1 MGYETAIAVG
11 ITVVSLLALYQYQYK
26 QLDKKLPPGPSR
38 IPIFGNLFQVP
49 TKQPYPLFR
58 QWAKEY
64 GPIFSLRLGGQTV
77 VVLNTAEAA
86 HEILDN
92 RAKTYSSRTPPHVA
106 HDIMSD
112 GQRFVLL
119 PYEKEWKAAK
129 KTMQTVFNSTTVK
142 GMRPTQ
148 ELESRVAL
156 WDLMEHGERSF
167 ASEFD
172 YMKEEEAPETHW
184 FSIPRR
190 YTTSVA
196 MTAIY
201 GVRVNRFIN
210 NPDLH
215 KVYEIMSNFALQ
227 AQPGKYL
234 ADAFPIVRKLPDVL
248 APWRETARKLH
259 DWEMGLYGKL
269 VDLCKTDLLQG
280 KEHVT
285 NYVTTYLKQ
294 RLDAGVQDAPGKG
307 VREDGHLTDKLLA
320 YTAGTILEGGSDT
333 SATTMQN
340 FLMFMVAHPHFL
352 RKAVEEIDAVV
363 GENRMPDF
371 DDEFCLPY
379 LRACIKETLRR
390 RPPTIMGI
398 PHSSD
403 EDDYYGGYLIPKNSQ
418 VIGNVWAIHMDP
430 TTYPNP
436 FAFNPERFLQT
447 DEEQKTWASGPNYK
461 DRVHYVFGWGRR
473 FCPGHDI
480 AESSLFIVLSRI
492 LWAFD
497 LKTKKH
503 PATGADDIPDMNDES
518 NFTDGFVS
526 IPKIYPLAFI
536 PRSENKASMIRKAF
550 ADAQDQWEL
559 LGMEAD
565 QR

>member
-1 MGYETAIAVG
+1 MGYETALVLGIAA
-11 ITVVSLLALYQYQYK
+11 VSLYAVYQYQYK
-26 QLDKKLPPGPSR
+26 QLDKKIPPGPPR
-38 IPIFGNLFQVP
+38 APIIGNLFQVP
-49 TKQPYPLFR
+49 SRKPYLQFR
-58 QWAKEY
+58 KWAQEY
-64 GPIFSLRLGGQTV
+64 GPVYSLRLGGSTV
-77 VVLNTAEAA
+77 IVLNTAEAA

-129 KTMQTVFNSTTVK
+129 KTIQTIFNTTTVK

-148 ELESRVAL
+148 ELESRIVL
-156 WDLMEHGERSF
+156 WDLMQHGEHSL
-167 ASEFD
+167 STKYD
-172 YMKEEEAPETHW
+172 SMKEEEAPETHW
-184 FSIPRR
+184 FAIPRR

-201 GVRVNRFIN
+201 GIRVNRFVN
-210 NPDLH
+210 NPNLH
-215 KVYEIMSNFALQ
+215 KVYEIMSNFAMQ

-234 ADAFPIVRKLPDVL
+234 ADSFPVVRKLPDFL
-248 APWRETARKLH
+248 APWRDAARKLH
-259 DWEMGLYGKL
+259 DWEMGLYGGL
-269 VDLCKTDLLQG
+269 VDLCKSDLLAG

-285 NYVTTYLKQ
+285 NYVTTYLRQ
-294 RLDAGVQDAPGKG
+294 RLEAGIQDAPGKG

-340 FLMFMVAHPHFL
+340 FLMFMASHPHFL
-352 RKAVEEIDAVV
+352 HKCVEEIDAVV
-363 GENRMPDF
+363 GEDRMPDF
-371 DDEFCLPY
+371 EDEFKLPY

-398 PHSSD
+398 AHSSD
-403 EDDYYGGYLIPKNSQ
+403 EDDYYEGYLIPKNSQ
-418 VIGNVWAIHMDP
+418 VIGNVWTIHMDP
-430 TTYPNP
+430 KTYTNP
-436 FAFNPERFLQT
+436 FAFNPERFLQK
-447 DEEQKTWASGPNYK
+447 DEEKNTWASGPNYK

-480 AESSLFIVLSRI
+480 AEASLFIVLSRI
-492 LWAFD
+492 LWAFN
-497 LKTKKH
+497 LKTRKDSV
-503 PATGADDIPDMNDES
+503 TGADILPDMNDES
-518 NFTDGFVS
+518 SFTDGFVS

-536 PRSENKASMIRKAF
+536 PRTEKKAAMIRKAF
-550 ADAQDQWEL
+550 TDAQDQWEL
-559 LGMEAD
+559 LGMDPDE
-565 QR
+565 R